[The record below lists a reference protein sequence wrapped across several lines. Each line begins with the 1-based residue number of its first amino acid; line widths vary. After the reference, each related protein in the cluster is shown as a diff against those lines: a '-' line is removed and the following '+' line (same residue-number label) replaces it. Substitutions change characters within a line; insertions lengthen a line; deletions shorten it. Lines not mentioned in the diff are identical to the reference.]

1 MQSRSY
7 QVIFSLALMLAV
19 SVLPACSGSYGTES
33 GERVKAPLDDEEA
46 RRASR
51 GKLTG
56 EDGWDLLGSS
66 DKEDTGNSGI
76 GVNGFLWRA
85 TLDTLSFMPIASA
98 DPFGG
103 VILTDWYEDPKVPG
117 ERYKVNAVILDKRL
131 RADGVTISVFKQK
144 FENNV
149 WRDQPTSSSMARQ
162 LEDTILTRAR
172 ELRITHSK

>member
-1 MQSRSY
+1 
-7 QVIFSLALMLAV
+7 MLF
-19 SVLPACSGSYGTES
+19 LNACDNYGTAS
-33 GERVKAPLDDEEA
+33 GERVSAPLDNEKA
-46 RRASR
+46 RRESR

-56 EDGWDLLGSS
+56 EDGWDILGSS
-66 DKEDTGNSGI
+66 DKDENSGGTSGI

-131 RADGVTISVFKQK
+131 RADGVTVSLFKQQMQK
-144 FENNV
+144 GI
-149 WRDQPTSSSMARQ
+149 WRDIATNDSLARQ

-172 ELRITHSK
+172 QLKISQSK